1 MYTCMYVFCRHWCK
15 LAERNSE
22 NSLAWSIT
30 WHTNF
35 CFLFHIY
42 LYLQM
47 LNCAIKHCF
56 YFDVIVHFFKIY
68 SVIIMCRSVLDNPEN
83 QEIRE
88 QASRSR
94 RKSRSEDENEDK
106 SSKKLKLEAVANTVT
121 ATNTTTTTTITTTDT
136 KVEQGPD
143 VLETASNQKWAMCL
157 PNRQPC
163 IYERWSSSFGTFAR
177 SY

>member
-1 MYTCMYVFCRHWCK
+1 
-15 LAERNSE
+15 
-22 NSLAWSIT
+22 
-30 WHTNF
+30 
-35 CFLFHIY
+35 
-42 LYLQM
+42 M

-56 YFDVIVHFFKIY
+56 YFDVIVHFFLIY

-121 ATNTTTTTTITTTDT
+121 ATNTTTITTTDT

-143 VLETASNQKWAMCL
+143 VLETASNQK
-157 PNRQPC
+157 
-163 IYERWSSSFGTFAR
+163 
-177 SY
+177 